1 MNFRISSGLKDLIG
15 NELITDNNIAVFEL
29 VKNSFD
35 AGAKKVTI
43 RFENIYDENARIIII
58 DDGKGMDYDDL
69 ENKWLFVAYSAKRDG
84 TEDEDE
90 SKDYR
95 DKIKLRK
102 FYAGAKGVGRFSCD
116 RLGENLNLIT
126 IKNKANPKIENL
138 IVNWKDFE
146 EDQTKEF
153 IDIDVKHKH
162 PKTIDYSINHG
173 TILEISKLRNRE
185 EWDRDAF
192 IVLKEKLS
200 KLIRPKI
207 GDEQRDNDFKITL
220 EVKDERKNDQEH
232 IAECK
237 EKNKEPEYR
246 KVING
251 EIKNFIFEHLDLKTT
266 KIVSEIDESGSTI
279 TTSLIDRDKDV
290 YSLKEK
296 NPFTTLK
303 NISTQLYFLNRAAKK
318 TFTQKMGIE
327 PVNYG
332 NVFVYKNGFRIHP
345 YGDPRN
351 DMMGIDTRALQQ
363 YSRLLGTRNLI
374 GQIDIVSGKY
384 DDNLR
389 ETTSRDGGLI
399 RNQAY
404 SELMEFFYDKTLKR
418 LEKYVVQVTD
428 WGVDDDD
435 LKELNDKDVRNRLVK
450 HIANITKDDS
460 ILDISYNSDILKIVE
475 DTEQGGAKSLI
486 KNFKRIASETNN
498 EKLLK
503 DAAKLEKKFQGY
515 RALDKENVHLKEEK
529 DIIKSELEIEKQKN
543 IYLSVRKPLSEDA
556 EKLIHSINFNLVEI
570 DEKVIELID
579 KIKKNNLPKNALL
592 KELSELK
599 FFTEKSRKISEIAT
613 RANYKY
619 EAEQQWID
627 IPTYLKE
634 YLSVYNDI
642 KKTEDKS
649 SKVVEILINDNGAKL
664 KKYISPIEI
673 AILVDNLI
681 SNSIKWRDDGKKTS
695 IQVDIRNINPDKIE
709 ILFSDNGKGVL
720 SKFLKMPEKIFEL
733 GVTETKGSGIGLNSA
748 KRTLEEIGGK
758 IEFVGNNVTKFKGA
772 CFKIIISK

>member
-1 MNFRISSGLKDLIG
+1 MNFRVSSGLKDLIG

-35 AGAKKVTI
+35 AGAKKVSI
-43 RFENIYDENARIIII
+43 RFENIYSENARIIII

-84 TEDEDE
+84 TEDDDE
-90 SKDYR
+90 SVDYR

-116 RLGENLNLIT
+116 RLGEKLNLISL
-126 IKNKANPKIENL
+126 KNKPNAKVENL

-153 IDIDVKHKH
+153 IDIDVKHKIL
-162 PKTIDYSINHG
+162 KDFQYNIKHG
-173 TILEISKLRNRE
+173 TVLEISNLRNRE
-185 EWDRDAF
+185 EWNREAL
-192 IVLKEKLS
+192 IILKEKLS
-200 KLIRPKI
+200 KLIRPKL
-207 GDEQRDNDFKITL
+207 GEEKKDNDFKILL
-220 EVKDERKNDQEH
+220 EVKDEKENDSIY

-266 KIVSEIDESGSTI
+266 KIFSEINEDGSTI
-279 TTSLIDRDKDV
+279 TTSLVDRDKDV
-290 YSLKEK
+290 YSLIEK
-296 NPFTTLK
+296 NPYSTLK
-303 NISTQLYFLNRAAKK
+303 SITTQLYFLNRAAKM
-318 TFTQKMGIE
+318 TFTQKMGIQ

-332 NVFVYKNGFRIHP
+332 NVFIYKNGFRIHP

-363 YSRLLGTRNLI
+363 YSRNLGTRNLI
-374 GQIDIVSGKY
+374 GQIDIISGEY

-404 SELMEFFYDKTLKR
+404 TELMDFFYEKALKR

-428 WGVDDDD
+428 WGVDDED

-460 ILDISYNSDILKIVE
+460 ILDIQYNSDILKIVE
-475 DTEQGGAKSLI
+475 DTEKGGAKSLI

-498 EKLLK
+498 DKLLK
-503 DAAKLEKKFQGY
+503 DAVKLEKKFQGY
-515 RALDKENVHLKEEK
+515 RALDKENITLKKEK

-543 IYLSVRKPLSEDA
+543 VYLSVRKPLSPDA

-579 KIKKNNLPKNALL
+579 KIKKNKLPKNSLL
-592 KELSELK
+592 KELSDLK

-634 YLSVYNDI
+634 YLSIYNDI
-642 KKTEDKS
+642 KKSEDKTNKS
-649 SKVVEILINDNGAKL
+649 VEILINDSGAKL

-673 AILVDNLI
+673 AILADNLI
-681 SNSIKWRDDGKKTS
+681 SNAIKWRDDGKKTS
-695 IQVDIRNINPDKIE
+695 IQVDIRNINPNKME

-720 SKFLKMPEKIFEL
+720 SKYLKMPGKIFEL

-758 IEFVGNNVTKFKGA
+758 IDFIGNNVTKFKGA

>member
-43 RFENIYDENARIIII
+43 RFENIYDPNARITII

-84 TEDEDE
+84 TEEDNE
-90 SKDYR
+90 DDDYR
-95 DKIKLRK
+95 NRIKLRK

-116 RLGENLNLIT
+116 RLGEYLNLIT
-126 IKNKANPKIENL
+126 KKNKPNAKIENL

-162 PKTIDYSINHG
+162 LKGIEYNIQHG
-173 TILEISKLRNRE
+173 TILEISNLRNKE
-185 EWDRDAF
+185 EWNRDAF
-192 IVLKEKLS
+192 IILKEKLS
-200 KLIRPKI
+200 KLIRPQI
-207 GDEQRDNDFKITL
+207 GKDQRDSIFKIIL
-220 EVKDERKNDQEH
+220 EVKDEKKNDQDYIEK
-232 IAECK
+232 CK
-237 EKNKEPEYR
+237 KTGDKPEYR

-266 KIVSEIDESGSTI
+266 KIISEIDDEGATI
-279 TTSLIDRDKDV
+279 TTTLIDREKDV
-290 YSLKEK
+290 YSLTEK
-296 NPFTTLK
+296 NPFSTLQ
-303 NISTQLYFLNRAAKK
+303 NISTELYFLNRAAKK

-351 DMMGIDTRALQQ
+351 DMFGIDTRALQS
-363 YSRLLGTRNLI
+363 YSRFLGTRNLI
-374 GQIDIVSGKY
+374 GQIDIIGDAASLK
-384 DDNLR
+384 

-399 RNQAY
+399 RNQ
-404 SELMEFFYDKTLKR
+404 SFNDLIKFFFDKVLRR
-418 LEKYVVQVTD
+418 LEKYVVEVTD

-435 LKELNDKDVRNRLVK
+435 LKELNDKNVRGRLVK
-450 HIANITKDDS
+450 HIANITKDDT
-460 ILDISYNSDILKIVE
+460 ILNITYNSDIIKIVE
-475 DTEQGGAKSLI
+475 DTEQGSAKSLI
-486 KNFKRIASETNN
+486 KNFKRIASETKN
-498 EKLLK
+498 ERLLK
-503 DAAKLEKKFQGY
+503 DAVKLEKKFEGY
-515 RALDKENVHLKEEK
+515 RALDKENVRLKEEK
-529 DIIKSELEIEKQKN
+529 DIVKSELEIEKQKN
-543 IYLSVRKPLSEDA
+543 VYLSVRKPLSEDA

-579 KIKKNNLPKNALL
+579 KIKKNHLPKNALL

-649 SKVVEILINDNGAKL
+649 SKAVEILINDNGAKL

-673 AILVDNLI
+673 AILADNLI
-681 SNSIKWRDDGKKTS
+681 SNAIKWRDDAKKTS
-695 IQVDIRNINPDKIE
+695 IRVDIRNINPDKIE

-720 SKFLKMPEKIFEL
+720 SKFLKMPGKIFEL

-758 IEFVGNNVTKFKGA
+758 IDFVGNNVTKFKGA